1 MSIPESASVRVP
13 TLPGSDFNLPRGL
26 EGLDE
31 LAYNLW
37 WSWTPRAGTLFS
49 RLDPA
54 AWTRHGRVRR
64 IWSGR
69 SASASRAACS
79 TPCSPACRR
88 TLPGSGAF

>member
-1 MSIPESASVRVP
+1 MSSPSHASLRVP
-13 TLPGSDFNLPRGL
+13 TLPGHDFNLPRGL

-54 AWTRHGRVRR
+54 AWARYRNPVAVLAAMHWGR
-64 IWSGR
+64 W
-69 SASASRAACS
+69 
-79 TPCSPACRR
+79 
-88 TLPGSGAF
+88 